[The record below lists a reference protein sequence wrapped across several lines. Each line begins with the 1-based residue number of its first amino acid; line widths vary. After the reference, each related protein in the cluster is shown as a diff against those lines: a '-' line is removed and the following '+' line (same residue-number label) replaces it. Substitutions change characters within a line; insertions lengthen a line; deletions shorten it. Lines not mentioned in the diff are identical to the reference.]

1 MGKNLIYV
9 DELKENG
16 WILRGRKT
24 LNCHMF
30 TDRNL
35 EELHRFANRI
45 GMKREWFQDRKNFP
59 HYDLTPKRRRIA
71 VEHGAIEITTKEW
84 MKKERTKIV
93 SDAMTEVA
101 FDILDPEF
109 SSIGKIK

>member
-1 MGKNLIYV
+1 
-9 DELKENG
+9 
-16 WILRGRKT
+16 
-24 LNCHMF
+24 MF
-30 TDRNL
+30 TDGGL

-45 GMKREWFQDRKNFP
+45 GMKREWFQDKKYP